1 MWAVISVCGQLMDM
15 TTRQSVIVC
24 ISNDF
29 KMGTCLATVVIK
41 HGRANEN

>member
-29 KMGTCLATVVIK
+29 KIGTVVIK